1 MKGFYE
7 KALESDN
14 KKIGDNNIEDNKL
27 EDNKTEEKNEFE
39 RYKEHKPEETQVC
52 GSSLSRGT
60 AVTLI
65 SVMAGI
71 VLTIVVVIVITTVKN
86 SCKASSSK
94 SYNVVDN
101 SVSPS
106 NSSIYSE
113 PDGMDDVDSNTQND
127 DGDFNKDRV
136 EETETPQNDSI
147 IQGQDN
153 EVTSTTEPTSN
164 NSITAGLK
172 KLAQSN
178 SKVNTILVNQNKY
191 PERLLEDVI
200 RNPEMIDFTYNYLN
214 MVNKSYT
221 DVIDIS
227 NDVSDTHYG
236 MPLFIQW
243 DSRWGYY
250 PYSSGVIGISGCGPT
265 SLSMVYVHLTG
276 DTNWNPLKMAKYS
289 TQSGYVTVGVGT
301 SWELMTSGARTLG
314 LQVERIKKTE
324 ATMIAHL
331 QQGNPIIASM
341 GPGIFTDKGHFIV
354 FRKYENGKFYVN
366 DPFCIEHTNRAW
378 SYSEFS
384 GQVKSMWAYWR

>member
-127 DGDFNKDRV
+127 DGDFNKDKV

-153 EVTSTTEPTSN
+153 EVISTTEPTSN

-227 NDVSDTHYG
+227 NDVSNTHYG

-314 LQVERIKKTE
+314 LQVEKITKTE

>member
-14 KKIGDNNIEDNKL
+14 KKIGDNNIEDNNL

-127 DGDFNKDRV
+127 DGDFNKDKV

-227 NDVSDTHYG
+227 NDVSNTHYG

-314 LQVERIKKTE
+314 LQVEKITKTE

>member
-127 DGDFNKDRV
+127 DGDFNKDKV

-227 NDVSDTHYG
+227 NDVSNTHYG

-314 LQVERIKKTE
+314 LQVEKITKTE

-384 GQVKSMWAYWR
+384 EQVKSMWAYWR

>member
-127 DGDFNKDRV
+127 DGDFNKDKV

-227 NDVSDTHYG
+227 NDVSNTHYG

-314 LQVERIKKTE
+314 LQVEKITKTE